1 MEVLSKETIKPTSS
15 TPPHLQKLN
24 LSLLDQIA
32 PPTYVHLLFFYQC
45 SSPELDH
52 SQLSLNLKN
61 SLSHVLTTFYP
72 LAGRIIPHDS
82 CIDCNDHGVEYAEFR
97 VHACMSDII
106 YNDPQPAELQK
117 YVPMEPYG
125 LLESHACGEVIPLA
139 VQVNLFDC
147 GGIAVGVCISH
158 KIADTESLVMF
169 MNAWATTC
177 RKGCLQ
183 ASSIHPCFDLT
194 CRFPPLDPLT
204 FSSKPQAPP
213 HSEDI
218 GKVVTKRFVFNK
230 EVLSKLKKLGASAEV
245 TNPTRIEAITAFLW
259 RNLMIAFRQDAKRER
274 KEIIFVAC
282 HAVNVRS
289 RLSPPLPAHSFG
301 NGTLSA
307 TAWSSKKPDNKDED
321 EDEHDSYAVLVAK
334 LRNAIRGINHDY
346 VEKMLDGE
354 RNGCME
360 NPCGDQ
366 VDNDV
371 WLEVYIFSSWCRFGV
386 YGVDYGWGKPVWVST
401 VGVPFKNVT
410 VFMDTRCGDGI
421 EAWVSVAEEDMS
433 VIETNYKLL
442 QLPLI

>member
-15 TPPHLQKLN
+15 TPHHLQKLN

-97 VHACMSDII
+97 VHACVSDII

-139 VQVNLFDC
+139 V
-147 GGIAVGVCISH
+147 
-158 KIADTESLVMF
+158 
-169 MNAWATTC
+169 
-177 RKGCLQ
+177 
-183 ASSIHPCFDLT
+183 
-194 CRFPPLDPLT
+194 
-204 FSSKPQAPP
+204 QAPP

-274 KEIIFVAC
+274 KEIKFVAC

-307 TAWSSKKPDNKDED
+307 TAWSSKKPVNKDED
-321 EDEHDSYAVLVAK
+321 EHNSYAVLVAK

-386 YGVDYGWGKPVWVST
+386 YGVDYGWAS
-401 VGVPFKNVT
+401 PFGYRRLVCLSR
-410 VFMDTRCGDGI
+410 M
-421 EAWVSVAEEDMS
+421 
-433 VIETNYKLL
+433 
-442 QLPLI
+442 